1 MNDQDW
7 GAWSADAVAM
17 MNSRNRAWIERYRL
31 TGASYVWDL
40 NSATIVF
47 DAIPNRVVADLCL
60 VGTASKAE
68 GSFLWAWA
76 NEDIPD
82 GAKRGLEKVRAFGD
96 EFDLGLLT
104 TPRHNGGRAEG
115 LEALAIAGR
124 VLDAAGVWV
133 DERDDLTLFFALF
146 NFRRGDD

>member
-7 GAWSADAVAM
+7 GAWSADAVSL
-17 MNSRNRAWIERYRL
+17 MNSRNRAWIERYQL

-40 NSATIVF
+40 NSATIAF
-47 DAIPNRVVADLCL
+47 DAGSSRVVADLCL

-76 NEDIPD
+76 NDDIPA
-82 GAKRGLEKVRAFGD
+82 GAKRDLEKVRAFGD

-104 TPRHNGGRAEG
+104 TPSHHGGRAEG
-115 LEALAIAGR
+115 LEAVAIAGR
-124 VLDAAGVWV
+124 VLDADGVWV
-133 DERDDLTLFFALF
+133 DERGDLTLFFALF

>member
-7 GAWSADAVAM
+7 GAWSADAVSL
-17 MNSRNRAWIERYRL
+17 MNSRNRAWIERYQL
-31 TGASYVWDL
+31 TSASYVWDL

-60 VGTASKAE
+60 VGTASKVE
-68 GSFLWAWA
+68 GSFLLAWA
-76 NEDIPD
+76 NQDIPAQ
-82 GAKRGLEKVRAFGD
+82 AKRGLEKVRAFGD

>member
-7 GAWSADAVAM
+7 GAWSTEAVSM
-17 MNSRNRAWIERYRL
+17 MNSRNRAWIERYQL

-40 NSATIVF
+40 NSATIAF
-47 DAIPNRVVADLCL
+47 DGASTRVVADLCL

-76 NEDIPD
+76 NDDIPA
-82 GAKRGLEKVRAFGD
+82 GAKRDLEKVRAFGE
-96 EFDLGLLT
+96 EFDLGLLV
-104 TPRHNGGRAEG
+104 TPSQDGGRAEG

-124 VLDAAGVWV
+124 VLDADGVWV
-133 DERDDLTLFFALF
+133 DERGDLTLFFALF
-146 NFRRGDD
+146 NFRRGHD